1 MKLSMILE
9 DFYVTLMQ
17 LHASMVTLDW
27 LVGQVLTVDVWRSVS
42 STCGGLFAVITG
54 HTKMPEWFADN
65 WDTQEA
71 VSTLTLNSSLPM
83 CTTTDVGSEEFIHY
97 YIYI

>member
-1 MKLSMILE
+1 MTLKNDKL
-9 DFYVTLMQ
+9 YQMQ
-17 LHASMVTLDW
+17 PPAPMVKLDW

-71 VSTLTLNSSLPM
+71 VSTLT
-83 CTTTDVGSEEFIHY
+83 
-97 YIYI
+97 